1 MTDFLLPLGPLRSL
15 LSYGPAV
22 CGTVSARPFFVFEHG
37 YEEEE
42 EEELNDLDDDRA
54 TEPGAKRQKI
64 DVCAHHGGRLRYTLS
79 RMLRK
84 LVGRPVYPTFSMLRC
99 LLQLLSMLIET

>member
-42 EEELNDLDDDRA
+42 EEEPGESLVGRQYA
-54 TEPGAKRQKI
+54 TKPGAKR
-64 DVCAHHGGRLRYTLS
+64 
-79 RMLRK
+79 
-84 LVGRPVYPTFSMLRC
+84 
-99 LLQLLSMLIET
+99 

>member
-1 MTDFLLPLGPLRSL
+1 MTGISSVTDFLLPLGPLRSL

-42 EEELNDLDDDRA
+42 EE
-54 TEPGAKRQKI
+54 PGESLAPSGKRSM
-64 DVCAHHGGRLRYTLS
+64 CAHIMG
-79 RMLRK
+79 
-84 LVGRPVYPTFSMLRC
+84 VGYDIL
-99 LLQLLSMLIET
+99 